1 MKLLEMGDVT
11 ARTVVRNICE
21 ECGRE
26 IEIAGLCSYGC
37 PDDGKLSIDRA
48 KYLRIQVQIVESV
61 ITVRKIAGLG
71 PAGKVPVA

>member
-26 IEIAGLCSYGC
+26 IEIAGMCSYGC
-37 PDDGKLSIDRA
+37 PEDGKLSYDREQ
-48 KYLRIQVQIVESV
+48 YLRVQVQIVESV